1 MNFGIDEKLFED
13 ALRLYSEDLCTELP
27 AAEECTDI
35 SFSPDFQRR
44 MEKLIKDR
52 QKFYY
57 YWFNTVGKRIAS
69 IVLIVVIGLLTVT
82 FSVKALREP
91 FLKFIVEI
99 FEKFTSIVMVQEEPK
114 TATTFVPMDPTYLP
128 KGFVVES
135 EIEYENNYRKKYRNE
150 HGLFITYRQQLN
162 KTFVTTIDTENI
174 EYNVIFI
181 NGLQGFK
188 YINKGEVI
196 ITFSDSNY
204 TYILMGPISES
215 ELLRMAESIF
225 VK

>member
-13 ALRLYSEDLCTELP
+13 ALRLYSEELCTELP
-27 AAEECTDI
+27 ATEECTDI

-99 FEKFTSIVMVQEEPK
+99 FEKFTSIVMVQEEP
-114 TATTFVPMDPTYLP
+114 ANSNLFMPIDPTYIP
-128 KGFVVES
+128 NGYVIVSQYQDEV
-135 EIEYENNYRKKYRNE
+135 NYRKWFQNE
-150 HGLFITYRQQLN
+150 SGTIIAYSQQLN
-162 KTFVTTIDTENI
+162 SNYVSTIDTENI
-174 EYNVIFI
+174 GYQEVMINSLRGFIYTNKEQTKVIFG
-181 NGLQGFK
+181 NEQYTFF
-188 YINKGEVI
+188 
-196 ITFSDSNY
+196 ITGSVSKDELICIAKS
-204 TYILMGPISES
+204 ILI
-215 ELLRMAESIF
+215 
-225 VK
+225 K